1 MLQFSEVGE
10 HETLPAMSPFAMRNE
25 NLVVNRS
32 AVRGNPIVERAI
44 TQRAAPTP
52 PPAPA
57 LVAPPPF
64 VAPTPAPV
72 STPPAQTQAPDLP
85 SVVYLLFGLNA
96 LSILLCLALILGR
109 R

>member
-32 AVRGNPIVERAI
+32 TVRGNPIVEPSI
-44 TQRAAPTP
+44 QRAPPPPPTPAFVAPTP
-52 PPAPA
+52 
-57 LVAPPPF
+57 L
-64 VAPTPAPV
+64 VAPTPAP
-72 STPPAQTQAPDLP
+72 TPVATQAPQAQQDLP
-85 SVVYLLFGLNA
+85 SVVYMLFGLNA

>member
-32 AVRGNPIVERAI
+32 TVRGNPIVEPSI
-44 TQRAAPTP
+44 QRAPPPPPTP
-52 PPAPA
+52 AFVAPA
-57 LVAPPPF
+57 PF
-64 VAPTPAPV
+64 VAPTPAP
-72 STPPAQTQAPDLP
+72 TPVPQAQPDLP